1 MTDSDKMVKT
11 SLAAMVE
18 NLTTTEKVITETI
31 VMRVV
36 TTDVVRIIIMVMMA
50 VIARTVL
57 HLTLVLIIM
66 VMNASSV
73 ADLAIIIM
81 AVSNVHTEIALMEIM
96 REENVLTAH
105 HVSIIM
111 ATVNSVSLLQD
122 LIMKEENSVRSVH
135 AKDNSKVDIASKVAD
150 METIVRVDSASVRMT
165 TIRMLNIA

>member
-1 MTDSDKMVKT
+1 MTEREFRQNG
-11 SLAAMVE
+11 E
-18 NLTTTEKVITETI
+18 NQSGRDGRKSYNNREGYN
-31 VMRVV
+31 RNN
-36 TTDVVRIIIMVMMA
+36 VVRIIIMVMMA

-122 LIMKEENSVRSVH
+122 IIMKEENSVRSVH
-135 AKDNSKVDIASKVAD
+135 AKDNSKVDIASRVAD
-150 METIVRVDSASVRMT
+150 METIVRVDSASVPMT

>member
-1 MTDSDKMVKT
+1 MTEREFRQNG
-11 SLAAMVE
+11 E
-18 NLTTTEKVITETI
+18 NQSGRDGRKSYNNREGYN
-31 VMRVV
+31 RN
-36 TTDVVRIIIMVMMA
+36 TDVVRIIIMVMMA

-122 LIMKEENSVRSVH
+122 IIMKEENSVRSVH
-135 AKDNSKVDIASKVAD
+135 AKDNSKVDIASRVAD
-150 METIVRVDSASVRMT
+150 METIVRVDSASVPMT

>member
-1 MTDSDKMVKT
+1 MTEREFRQNG
-11 SLAAMVE
+11 E
-18 NLTTTEKVITETI
+18 NQSGRDGRKSYNNREGYN
-31 VMRVV
+31 RN
-36 TTDVVRIIIMVMMA
+36 TTDVVRIIMVMMA

-135 AKDNSKVDIASKVAD
+135 AKDNSKVDIASRVED

>member
-1 MTDSDKMVKT
+1 
-11 SLAAMVE
+11 
-18 NLTTTEKVITETI
+18 
-31 VMRVV
+31 
-36 TTDVVRIIIMVMMA
+36 MMA

-57 HLTLVLIIM
+57 HLTLVSIIM

-81 AVSNVHTEIALMEIM
+81 VVSNVHTEIVLMETM

-135 AKDNSKVDIASKVAD
+135 AKDNSKVDIASKVED
-150 METIVRVDSASVRMT
+150 METIVRVDSASVQMT